1 MNYMEFIWL
10 AVAVV
15 AAVVEAAVPALVSI
29 WFVPGSILALAASLL
44 GGPLWLQM
52 ALFVGATV
60 LAILCDGQQLGCPKP
75 FPRGGAGP
83 RGGSDCHP
91 H

>member
-60 LAILCDGQQLGCPKP
+60 LAILFTRPQPWSQRRSTTCWA
-75 FPRGGAGP
+75 RAG
-83 RGGSDCHP
+83 SL
-91 H
+91 